1 MEGFCSDGKVSVLF
15 CTDMM
20 IVLWDA
26 NVGSVLGWFVLPLIL
41 FFFFFFCF
49 FFFQPNPSFLL
60 TVCLVSVLFHLF
72 CRIQFPFFWYC
83 VVRLG
88 VKFCGNLH
96 L

>member
-41 FFFFFFCF
+41 FFFFFSVF
-49 FFFQPNPSFLL
+49 FFSSQILL
-60 TVCLVSVLFHLF
+60 
-72 CRIQFPFFWYC
+72 FF
-83 VVRLG
+83 
-88 VKFCGNLH
+88 
-96 L
+96 